1 MSPASRV
8 ADAMSLKAVS
18 DGSRDDLGGALDG
31 HLGGAGAG
39 FTGTRGELDAGVGMG
54 YVVASAEEG
63 RSRALPGGAESGDR
77 VGMGPRDVEAAS
89 SRRATPEDAVAL
101 AALVSFESEEE
112 PAGDASPFA
121 RLGVHPIAP
130 RRSADAPS
138 ELPALTDTRQNPC
151 CGELDEKIIGRDG
164 DDPFSFSSSNGIS
177 RRSIDAGA
185 SSSPLRTLRTR
196 ARTEA

>member
-1 MSPASRV
+1 MSPAPRV

-101 AALVSFESEEE
+101 AALVSFESVEE

-130 RRSADAPS
+130 RRSADAPP
-138 ELPALTDTRQNPC
+138 ELPALTDRNG
-151 CGELDEKIIGRDG
+151 CGDELDEKIIVST
-164 DDPFSFSSSNGIS
+164 F
-177 RRSIDAGA
+177 A
-185 SSSPLRTLRTR
+185 R
-196 ARTEA
+196 ARRRRPVLVLVIE